1 MSCLESVVDEDSGDD
16 DIDIKRMKA
25 SDPFFFQKMC
35 WWKYI
40 TEVSSLNFLS
50 NMGPS
55 NMGPSI
61 SLRSEGKKSSTEE
74 CLILTPLTSQ

>member
-16 DIDIKRMKA
+16 DNDIKRMKA

-55 NMGPSI
+55 I

-74 CLILTPLTSQ
+74 YLILTPLTSQ